1 MVPVSKARD
10 LVSGLMML
18 RARDGIHAAQI
29 PLHTQ
34 LAAQAQRRYGAML
47 MATIYKEL
55 TVPATAED
63 VSAAIRDVA
72 AVHTRLARE
81 FVTDTRLDGD
91 SRLVTFANGTV
102 IRERIIT
109 IDDERRRLAYSV
121 VEWQATH
128 HNATFQVIADGDRR
142 TRIVWIADLLPNN
155 LANLVNEQM
164 SQGVEAIKRTM
175 EREFNHG

>member
-1 MVPVSKARD
+1 
-10 LVSGLMML
+10 
-18 RARDGIHAAQI
+18 
-29 PLHTQ
+29 
-34 LAAQAQRRYGAML
+34 

-55 TVPATAED
+55 TVQATAD
-63 VSAAIRDVA
+63 NVWAAIRDVG
-72 AVHTRLARE
+72 AVHTRLAQQ

-91 SRLVTFANGTV
+91 SRLVTFVNGAV

-121 VEWQATH
+121 VEWQTTH
-128 HNATFQVIADGDRR
+128 HNGTFQVFADGDRH

-155 LANLVNEQM
+155 LASLVDEQM
-164 SQGVEAIKRTM
+164 SQGLEAITRTM